1 MTEYLLLRLYGPM
14 ASWGEIA
21 VGESRHSAVHPSRSA
36 LLGLLGAALGTNRDD
51 DDKQKALVDGYRF
64 GIKLEC
70 LGSPLRD
77 YHTIQVGV
85 LPKKFQ
91 FRSRRQELMAD
102 KVDTILS
109 AREYRCD
116 GLAVVAV
123 EALPNAPVNLTSLSE
138 TL

>member
-36 LLGLLGAALGTNRDD
+36 LLGLTGAALGINRDE
-51 DDKQKALVDGYRF
+51 DDKQKALVDGSRF

-70 LGSPLRD
+70 VGSPLRD

-85 LPKKFQ
+85 PPKKFQ

-116 GLAVVAV
+116 SLAVVAV
-123 EALPNAPVNLTSLSE
+123 EA
-138 TL
+138 